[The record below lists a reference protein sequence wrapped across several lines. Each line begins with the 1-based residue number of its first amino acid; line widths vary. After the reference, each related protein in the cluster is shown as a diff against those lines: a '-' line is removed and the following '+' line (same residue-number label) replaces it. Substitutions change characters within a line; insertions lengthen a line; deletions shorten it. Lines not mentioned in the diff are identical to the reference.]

1 MIFMSAVTQTIH
13 SEEAYLVMEEKSD
26 YKSEYF
32 KGEIFMMAGAT
43 PDHNRIKENLS
54 VEIGIALKR
63 RKSCR
68 SYSSDQRIHI
78 PENSL
83 YTYPDVVI
91 VCGPNQYAEK
101 DKNTIVNP
109 KVIIEVL
116 SESTTS
122 YDRGDKFRF
131 YRDIDSLQEYVLVN
145 SIHVGVEVYRRTED
159 NHWLLAE
166 DAYYLS
172 KSVTIQ
178 SVEATLHLSDLYE
191 GTDNVKEGWTSPEE

>member
-1 MIFMSAVTQTIH
+1 MSAVTQTIY
-13 SEEAYLVMEEKSD
+13 SEEDYLILEKKSD

-43 PDHNRIKENLS
+43 PNHNRIKENLS
-54 VEIGIALKR
+54 GEVYNNLKKK
-63 RKSCR
+63 KSCR

-83 YTYPDVVI
+83 YSYPDIVV

-101 DKNTIVNP
+101 DKNTITNP
-109 KVIIEVL
+109 SVLIEVL
-116 SESTTS
+116 SEGTSS

-131 YRDIDSLQEYVLVN
+131 YRDIDSLREYVLVN
-145 SIHVGVEVYRRTED
+145 SVNVGVEIFRRTED

-166 DAYYLS
+166 DAYKLS
-172 KSVTIQ
+172 DFVTIQ
-178 SVEATLHLSDLYE
+178 SIEATLKLSDLYE

>member
-1 MIFMSAVTQTIH
+1 MSAVTQTIH
-13 SEEAYLVMEEKSD
+13 SEEDYLALEEKSD

-43 PDHNRIKENLS
+43 PNHNRIKENLS
-54 VEIGIALKR
+54 GEIYNSLKK

-68 SYSSDQRIHI
+68 SYSSDQRIYI

-83 YTYPDVVI
+83 YSYPDIVV

-101 DKNTIVNP
+101 DKNTIINP
-109 KVIIEVL
+109 AVIIEVL
-116 SESTTS
+116 SEGTGS

-131 YRDIDSLQEYVLVN
+131 YRDIDSLKEYVLVN
-145 SIHVGVEVYRRTED
+145 SVNVGVEIFRRTED

-166 DAYYLS
+166 DAYQFS
-172 KSVTIQ
+172 NSVTIQ
-178 SVEATLHLSDLYE
+178 SIEATLQLSDLYE
-191 GTDNVKEGWTSPEE
+191 GTDNVNEGWASPEE